1 MAFLEKTGRPSAVT
15 SKTPPW
21 DGRNSLSN
29 PSSFLISAARP
40 AARGSKFHSE
50 QYSIRIRIV
59 RPRFIPCGRAIRAAE
74 SVAHPSKC
82 GRPAASVAARATA
95 VWYDPVPSRGDRRT
109 GSRGTAR
116 TGVRM
121 GTITYLGGTGTV
133 TGSKFLVEHDGYRV
147 MVDCGLFQGL
157 KDLRLRN
164 WQPLPVDVAGIDLV
178 VLTHAHLDHTGYLP
192 VLVRGGFDR
201 DVLATPATCE
211 LSGILLPDSGH
222 LQEEDARFANWKGYS
237 RHSPALPLYTEE
249 EARRALPLL
258 RPLPFDK
265 TLEVHDGLSLRLYP
279 AGHILGAALVEMVVR
294 PSNGRGREKR
304 LLFSGDLGRPDQP
317 ILPDPAPLPEC
328 DHLILESTY
337 GGRDHP
343 REDPKDRLESLI
355 RDTVQRGGTLLIP
368 SFAVG
373 RTQTLLY
380 LLREM
385 REEDRLPEDIP
396 VYLDSPMAIE
406 ATRIV
411 TRHPEAQDLEMRALE
426 AKGEDP
432 LGLEGVRMASSVEES
447 KALNGIA
454 YPAIIISASGMAE
467 GGRIL
472 HHLEFKLPDHRTT
485 VLFVGFQA
493 AGTRG
498 RALQE
503 GARSI
508 KIHGKQVPV
517 RARIETLDGLSAH
530 ADRGEVLRWLR
541 SSGRRPG
548 AVHLVH
554 GEPAGIEDL
563 AGRIRKELSCVVE
576 APGYL
581 EKTRF

>member
-1 MAFLEKTGRPSAVT
+1 
-15 SKTPPW
+15 
-21 DGRNSLSN
+21 
-29 PSSFLISAARP
+29 
-40 AARGSKFHSE
+40 
-50 QYSIRIRIV
+50 
-59 RPRFIPCGRAIRAAE
+59 
-74 SVAHPSKC
+74 
-82 GRPAASVAARATA
+82 
-95 VWYDPVPSRGDRRT
+95 
-109 GSRGTAR
+109 
-116 TGVRM
+116 M

-133 TGSKFLVEHDGYRV
+133 TGSKFLLEHHDYRV
-147 MVDCGLFQGL
+147 LIDCGLFQGL

-164 WQPLPVDVAGIDLV
+164 WQPFPVDVGKIDLV

-192 VLVRGGFDR
+192 VLVRRGFDR

-237 RHSPALPLYTEE
+237 KHSPALPLYTEE

-258 RPLPFDK
+258 RPLPFDQ

-279 AGHILGAALVEMVVR
+279 AGHILGAALVEVIVR

-317 ILPDPAPLPEC
+317 ILPDPAPLPAC
-328 DHLILESTY
+328 DHLVLESTY
-337 GGRDHP
+337 GDRDHP

-355 RDTVQRGGTLLIP
+355 RETVRRGGTLLIP

-385 REEDRLPEDIP
+385 RREDRLPEDIP
-396 VYLDSPMAIE
+396 IYLDSPMAIE

-411 TRHPEAQDLEMRALE
+411 TRHPEAQDLEMRAL
-426 AKGEDP
+426 AASGEDP
-432 LGLEGVRMASSVEES
+432 LGLARIQIASSVEES

-517 RARIETLDGLSAH
+517 RARVETLDGLSAH

-541 SSGRRPG
+541 SSGNRPG
-548 AVHLVH
+548 TVHLVH
-554 GEPAGIEDL
+554 GEPAGIEEL
-563 AGRIRKELSCVVE
+563 AGRIREELPCEVH